1 MCIAIAPNKSFINIP
16 LINIYLIS
24 EIKHD
29 NFYQKNISVIVFYL
43 YDVSTKNLINK
54 YKTQVEVK

>member
-16 LINIYLIS
+16 LINIYLTS

-29 NFYQKNISVIVFYL
+29 NFLSKKYISDHFL
-43 YDVSTKNLINK
+43 SL
-54 YKTQVEVK
+54 